1 MSIFGIDWN
10 GNGREDMVD
19 TAVDIAILES
29 LREKDEDENDDDGD
43 DEDDEDE
50 PSVQLSYSYIK
61 ECEQKLDTDNNVQ
74 PVADGSKMTAIIFC
88 ALAIIFGGLVFSIK
102 VGSPILFFIGAGIAA
117 LILWATGIL
126 TF

>member
-29 LREKDEDENDDDGD
+29 LRE
-43 DEDDEDE
+43 DDEDE
-50 PSVQLSYSYIK
+50 DDPSIQLSSSYIK
-61 ECEQKLDTDNNVQ
+61 ECDKKFDTDNNVQ
-74 PVADGSKMTAIIFC
+74 SVVDGTKMTAIIFC

-102 VGSPILFFIGAGIAA
+102 VGSPVFFFLGAGIAA

-126 TF
+126 TFN